1 MDAMEVTRNA
11 AEKDQN
17 RIYIIT
23 GAAGHLGSSVIRCL
37 LGSHREVRGLLLP
50 DESPAVEDSCITY
63 YHGDVCDIGSLRKL
77 FADTEGREV
86 ILIHTAALI
95 SIAEKMPSRLYQVNV
110 NGTKNVLRLCME
122 YNVKRMVHVSS
133 VHAIP
138 ELPQGKIITEVD
150 SFSADAVNGGYAKT
164 KAEAAQA
171 VLDAAGKGLD
181 AVIVFPSGILG
192 PYDTGRNHLIQ
203 MVREFMDGRLTACVR
218 GGYDFVDVRDV
229 AEGCLRAAENG
240 RKGEGYILSGH
251 YSEIRDL
258 LSLAG
263 KYCGKKTVRIIPI
276 PLAKAA
282 VPFIRMYAGITHRR
296 PLYTDYSL
304 NTLRSNSRFSNKKAV
319 GQLGYSVRSLEETAE
334 DMVDWIKNHDR
345 Q

>member
-1 MDAMEVTRNA
+1 MQQKKIKTVSISSQVPPAIWGLRLYAVCWDRT
-11 AEKDQN
+11 EK
-17 RIYIIT
+17 Y
-23 GAAGHLGSSVIRCL
+23 G
-37 LGSHREVRGLLLP
+37 GLLLP

-181 AVIVFPSGILG
+181 AVIVFPIRHSG
-192 PYDTGRNHLIQ
+192 
-203 MVREFMDGRLTACVR
+203 
-218 GGYDFVDVRDV
+218 
-229 AEGCLRAAENG
+229 
-240 RKGEGYILSGH
+240 
-251 YSEIRDL
+251 
-258 LSLAG
+258 
-263 KYCGKKTVRIIPI
+263 
-276 PLAKAA
+276 
-282 VPFIRMYAGITHRR
+282 
-296 PLYTDYSL
+296 
-304 NTLRSNSRFSNKKAV
+304 TL
-319 GQLGYSVRSLEETAE
+319 
-334 DMVDWIKNHDR
+334 
-345 Q
+345 